1 MALPN
6 HLQLTLFVPL
16 PLPGPG
22 STPAMYTDNL
32 GERLHVAFL
41 NSYVQNKDSTW
52 VGEMENLSEIAI
64 TQPQAAYTVFTHV
77 FLHRWSYIARTVPF
91 TPELFH
97 PLDDV
102 LSLHFLPAILKKI
115 LFSSGP
121 NCTPFHPHV
130 SMEKKLEEQHKKG
143 KERIYLQ
150 KRHLKEPTEAQG
162 MLVNW

>member
-16 PLPGPG
+16 PLPAPG
-22 STPAMYTDNL
+22 SAPAMYTDNL
-32 GERLHVAFL
+32 EERLHVAFL

-52 VGEMENLSEIAI
+52 VGEMEKLSEIAI
-64 TQPQAAYTVFTHV
+64 TQPQAAYTAFTHV

-102 LSLHFLPAILKKI
+102 LSLHFLPEI
-115 LFSSGP
+115 
-121 NCTPFHPHV
+121 
-130 SMEKKLEEQHKKG
+130 
-143 KERIYLQ
+143 
-150 KRHLKEPTEAQG
+150 
-162 MLVNW
+162 